1 MGFARTLPIVH
12 LRNVVGGT
20 TVGRRVV
27 AARYR
32 RRMDTE
38 YCLVD
43 TADHIMTV
51 RINRPD
57 RLNALHPAANA
68 ELGRV
73 FDHFATDDDLW
84 VAIITGEGRGFSAGN
99 DLRHQAEGGERVAM
113 PRGFGGLT
121 SRFDL
126 DKPVIAAVNGVAA
139 GAGANIALACDL
151 VVARESAAF
160 IQAFSKIGLIPDSG
174 GTWMLPR
181 LVGMQR
187 AAALAFLGNRVS
199 ASEAAALGMIYR
211 AVADAVFEAEVDA
224 LAVRLAALPT
234 RALGLTKRAFNAGWD
249 QSLSDHLTAE
259 RDLQIAAAATADYAE
274 GVAAFLEKRPA
285 HFTGA

>member
-1 MGFARTLPIVH
+1 
-12 LRNVVGGT
+12 VVTGAGKAFCAGQDLKEVT
-20 TVGRRVV
+20 APDAPDFYTVVEETYNASIRRI
-27 AARYR
+27 R
-32 RRMDTE
+32 
-38 YCLVD
+38 
-43 TADHIMTV
+43 
-51 RINRPD
+51 
-57 RLNALHPAANA
+57 
-68 ELGRV
+68 
-73 FDHFATDDDLW
+73 
-84 VAIITGEGRGFSAGN
+84 
-99 DLRHQAEGGERVAM
+99 AM
-113 PRGFGGLT
+113 E
-121 SRFDL
+121 
-126 DKPVIAAVNGVAA
+126 KPVIAAVNGVAA

-187 AAALAFLGNRVS
+187 AAALAFLGDRVS
-199 ASEAAALGMIYR
+199 ASEAASLGMIYR
-211 AVADAVFEAEVDA
+211 AVADEVFEAEVDA

-249 QSLSDHLTAE
+249 QSLSDHLTTE

>member
-1 MGFARTLPIVH
+1 MLLSSTHSGIRTLTLNRPEVFNSFN
-12 LRNVVGGT
+12 LDL
-20 TVGRRVV
+20 GRAFQEALDV
-27 AARYR
+27 AASDAEVRCVVVTGAGKAFCAGQDLKEVTAPDAPDFYTVVEETYNASIR
-32 RRMDTE
+32 RIR
-38 YCLVD
+38 
-43 TADHIMTV
+43 
-51 RINRPD
+51 
-57 RLNALHPAANA
+57 
-68 ELGRV
+68 
-73 FDHFATDDDLW
+73 
-84 VAIITGEGRGFSAGN
+84 
-99 DLRHQAEGGERVAM
+99 AM
-113 PRGFGGLT
+113 E
-121 SRFDL
+121 
-126 DKPVIAAVNGVAA
+126 KPVIAAVNGVAA

-151 VVARESAAF
+151 VLARESAAF

-187 AAALAFLGNRVS
+187 AAALAFLGDRVS
-199 ASEAAALGMIYR
+199 ASEAASLGMIYR
-211 AVADAVFEAEVDA
+211 AVADEVFEAEVDA

-249 QSLSDHLTAE
+249 QSLSDHLTTE